1 MRFCVVL
8 ELKLKPRQRDL
19 NYESWSYHD
28 LSCEIYPLCL
38 YRKYRRVVRVA
49 VLLAL
54 EINSQRKIDTQ
65 TRIQTLRSIYEEIW
79 ILLTKRVDVKKTG
92 LCWQY
97 TPTMNPHLI
106 KYECIHTG
114 RVNAIN
120 TLVSGN
126 K

>member
-1 MRFCVVL
+1 MRFGVVL

-19 NYESWSYHD
+19 YYKSWSYHD
-28 LSCEIYPLCL
+28 LSCKIYPLCL
-38 YRKYRRVVRVA
+38 YRENRRVVRVA
-49 VLLAL
+49 VLLAF

-79 ILLTKRVDVKKTG
+79 IVLTKRVDVKKTG

-97 TPTMNPHLI
+97 TPTMHPHLI

-120 TLVSGN
+120 TLVSDN